1 MSSVSG
7 TQILLLH
14 LKRFSVRHVLKAPA
28 TTGALLAIV
37 ALGVAVLFSVRLSN
51 RAAVSGFQLFTQS
64 ISGGSDFVVTGPG
77 GGIQTARLKE
87 LREAL
92 NPLPVVLLPIVEGTA
107 TLPGTGDAADDFDAA
122 QVPIIGMDVLA
133 VRNLAYAREK
143 TAYRPLENSDT
154 TELVLG
160 GLNEVYITDALSR
173 RLKLKAGDALPI
185 ILGDQ
190 PRNLQV
196 VSVLISDE
204 LQTGKAE
211 ELLIMDLPALQRMLD
226 MEQQVDRVEVVIP
239 EGGQA
244 AVLRQQTEER
254 LSRLDPAHWSWST
267 TDSQRDSAQT
277 MTAAFRLN
285 LTILSGL
292 SLLVGIYLI
301 IQAMEAAMVRRRTE
315 IGILLSMGFEPRWIR
330 QAWLVESLIL
340 GVTGS
345 AAGLLIGWMLAQG
358 AVRAVAQTVNAL
370 YVSTTAQAAAWD
382 WSEALLAFSLGVLAT
397 VAAGLMPARDAAATQ
412 PIQVMRQEGRGGGIR
427 LLDSPMLG
435 TGLVVFGFL
444 VSKLAPL
451 QLGAGVRFPLGGY
464 LAALAWLTGAAILS
478 SNLLRFIPKVFRG
491 ASEKSALWRVAAS
504 QCRRPSGR
512 QKLTIAGLVVAVGMA
527 AGMEILTHS
536 FERTVSGWI
545 HRTLQADLF
554 VAVKGIENASNRNKI
569 SEATWRKLA
578 VDPDVTQ
585 VDVGHFFP
593 ITLQSS
599 PTMLMGMRSTAPWS
613 DDHLIWAEAPNR
625 PVELQT
631 PFPDGS
637 WPALISESF
646 AMRYQMARG
655 DELQLPTPS
664 GEQRIRILGVYAD
677 YGNERGAIL
686 MDGELVSEWFKDLR
700 AVNLAATL
708 RTDADPDRVRDRWA
722 TEYPGLAVRTNRTL
736 REEVLT
742 IFHQTFAVTHAL
754 KAIGIAVA
762 VSGLALALFSL
773 LMDRREELVTLRE
786 LGFQRRGIMAVVTL
800 EGLFLSLIG
809 LAGGLLLSL
818 ALGYLLIYVINK
830 QSFGWTLAYAVPVGG
845 LMLLSA
851 GVLLAAT
858 LTSLGI
864 GRWAARLKGE
874 EHE

>member
-1 MSSVSG
+1 MPSVSG
-7 TQILLLH
+7 IKILLLH
-14 LKRFSVRHVLKAPA
+14 LKRFSWRHGIKAPA
-28 TTGALLAIV
+28 TTGALLVIV
-37 ALGVAVLFSVRLSN
+37 ALGVAVFFSVRLSN
-51 RAAVSGFQLFTQS
+51 RAAVSGFQLFTQA
-64 ISGGSDFVVTGPG
+64 ISGGSDFVITGSG
-77 GGIQTARLKE
+77 GSIQTGRLRE

-92 NPLPVVLLPIVEGTA
+92 NPLPVLLLPIVEGTA
-107 TLPGTGDAADDFDAA
+107 TLPGTGEDEDDFDAA
-122 QVPIIGMDVLA
+122 QVPIIGMDLLA
-133 VRNLAYAREK
+133 ARNLAYARGT
-143 TAYRPLENSDT
+143 TAYRTFESSET
-154 TELVLG
+154 TEIVLG
-160 GLNEVYITDALSR
+160 RSNEVYMTAALSR
-173 RLKLKAGDALPI
+173 RLKAKSGGTIPI

-190 PRNLQV
+190 LRKLQV
-196 VSVLISDE
+196 VSVLIPDE

-211 ELLIMDLPALQRMLD
+211 ELLIMDLPVLQNLLGL
-226 MEQQVDRVEVVIP
+226 EQQVDRVEVVIP

-244 AVLRQQTEER
+244 AVLRQQTEAR

-267 TDSQRDSAQT
+267 TDSQKDSAQT

-301 IQAMEAAMVRRRTE
+301 IQAMEAAVVRRRTE

-340 GVTGS
+340 GVAGS
-345 AAGLLIGWMLAQG
+345 AAGLLIGWVLAQG

-370 YVSTTAQAAAWD
+370 YVSTTAKAAAWD
-382 WSEALLAFSLGVLAT
+382 WAEALFAFSLGVLAT
-397 VAAGLMPARDAAATQ
+397 VAAGLLPAREAAATQ

-427 LLDSPMLG
+427 LLDSPRLG
-435 TGLVVFGFL
+435 IGLIVLGFL

-451 QLGAGVRFPLGGY
+451 QLGVGVRFPLGGY
-464 LAALAWLTGAAILS
+464 LAALAWLTGAAVLS
-478 SNLLRFIPKVFRG
+478 SNLLHFIPGLFRR
-491 ASEKSALWRVAAS
+491 ASERSALWRVATS

-536 FERTVSGWI
+536 FERTLSGWI
-545 HRTLQADLF
+545 HRSLQADLF

-569 SEATWRKLA
+569 SEATWRRLA
-578 VDPDVTQ
+578 GDADVVQ
-585 VDVGHFFP
+585 ADIGHFFP
-593 ITLQSS
+593 VTLQGSQ
-599 PTMLMGMRSTAPWS
+599 TMLMGMRSTAPWS
-613 DDHLIWAEAPNR
+613 DDHLIWAQAPDN
-625 PVELQT
+625 PVELQV
-631 PFPDGS
+631 PCPDGS
-637 WPALISESF
+637 WPALVSESF
-646 AMRYQMARG
+646 AMRYQMGRG
-655 DELQLPTPS
+655 NELQLPTPS

-686 MDGELVSEWFKDLR
+686 MDGPLASGWYKDQH

-708 RTDADPDRVRDRWA
+708 RPGADPDRVRERWA
-722 TEYPGLAVRTNRTL
+722 AEYPGLAVRTNRTL

-754 KAIGIAVA
+754 KAIGIVVA

-773 LMDRREELVTLRE
+773 LMDRRDELVTLRE
-786 LGFQRRGIMAVVTL
+786 LGFQRRGIMAVVSM

-809 LAGGLLLSL
+809 LAGGLVLSL

-830 QSFGWTLAYAVPVGG
+830 QSFGWTLAYAVPIGG
-845 LMLLSA
+845 LLLLSC
-851 GVLLAAT
+851 GVLLAAA

-864 GRWAARLKGE
+864 GRWAARLRGE